1 MRSQRLHTIRDI
13 DGGSPPVSAL
23 GGRREPSEMRQPE
36 FNFGGANLGLPQP
49 EAVHKLPTR
58 IHPSMRHTIYRHDNN
73 QAMPS
78 MAVKTSRFIIPR

>member
-13 DGGSPPVSAL
+13 DGGNPPVSAL

-49 EAVHKLPTR
+49 EAVHKLPQLVGPKPSLHTFYSSYEPLPSQKVKSTR
-58 IHPSMRHTIYRHDNN
+58 F
-73 QAMPS
+73 
-78 MAVKTSRFIIPR
+78 VIPR